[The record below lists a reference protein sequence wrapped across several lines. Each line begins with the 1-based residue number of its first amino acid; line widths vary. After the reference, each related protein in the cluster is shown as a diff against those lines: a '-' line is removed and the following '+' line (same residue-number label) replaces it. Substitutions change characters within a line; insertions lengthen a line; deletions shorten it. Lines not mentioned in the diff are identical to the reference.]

1 MAGFITAAI
10 SLTPT
15 LHLTQFM
22 ASFFSKPTL
31 LLSFSTCIFHVWLP
45 LAPHFKL
52 QCFSQMVS
60 IIPPQYM
67 PLPSHSIHLFHLNRW
82 NVEMCDLVL
91 CLREDF
97 DGKLGFNQLFNDC
110 CLAIY
115 WSLKLH
121 LKFHCT
127 DVSGHERLRE
137 LHLFF
142 KPRKLTIFLLKNM
155 SRILEVRS

>member
-1 MAGFITAAI
+1 MLTAVTENTEEIVGTIANLQK
-10 SLTPT
+10 SLG
-15 LHLTQFM
+15 
-22 ASFFSKPTL
+22 KDG
-31 LLSFSTCIFHVWLP
+31 
-45 LAPHFKL
+45 K
-52 QCFSQMVS
+52 
-60 IIPPQYM
+60 
-67 PLPSHSIHLFHLNRW
+67 
-82 NVEMCDLVL
+82 EMCDLVL

-110 CLAIY
+110 CLGIY

-142 KPRKLTIFLLKNM
+142 KPRKLTIFLLKNL

>member
-1 MAGFITAAI
+1 MLTAVTENTEEIVGTIANLQK
-10 SLTPT
+10 SLG
-15 LHLTQFM
+15 
-22 ASFFSKPTL
+22 KDG
-31 LLSFSTCIFHVWLP
+31 
-45 LAPHFKL
+45 K
-52 QCFSQMVS
+52 
-60 IIPPQYM
+60 
-67 PLPSHSIHLFHLNRW
+67 
-82 NVEMCDLVL
+82 EMCDLVL

-110 CLAIY
+110 CSAIY

-142 KPRKLTIFLLKNM
+142 KPRKLTIFLLKNL